1 MKLYYAPRTRA
12 VRPRWLLEELG
23 VPYELVRLDLHKG
36 EHKTPEYMKIHP
48 HGVVPALVD
57 GDLALF
63 ESAALCMYLAD
74 QFPEKKL
81 APPVGTR
88 ARALY
93 YQWMAYALG
102 TLEEAL
108 EKIIMHSTGLPEAR
122 RKPELVAEGQESLAS
137 VAQVLTPVLAGKQ
150 FLLGEQFTAAD
161 VVLGSGMVWMRMMGH
176 LKGFPEV
183 EAYADRLGARPAFQ
197 RANKD

>member
-1 MKLYYAPRTRA
+1 MKLYYAPQTRA
-12 VRPRWLLEELG
+12 VRPRWMLEELG

-36 EHKTPEYMKIHP
+36 EHKKPEYMKIHP
-48 HGVVPALVD
+48 HGSVPALVD

-63 ESAALCMYLAD
+63 ESAALCLYLAD
-74 QFPEKKL
+74 RFPEKRL

-88 ARALY
+88 ERALY

-108 EKIIMHSTGLPEAR
+108 EKIIMNSTGLPEAR
-122 RKPELVAEGQESLAS
+122 RKPELVVEGKETLAS
-137 VAQVLTPVLAGKQ
+137 VARVLTPFLAGKQ
-150 FLLGEQFTAAD
+150 FFLGDQFTAVD
-161 VVLGSGMVWMRMMGH
+161 VVLGSGLVWMRMMGH

-183 EAYADRLGARPAFQ
+183 EAYADRLAARPAFQ